1 MLLSEYHKL
10 WHQWNQKPFD
20 SSVERYEKI
29 SNSVQ
34 EILKKLGLTQKE
46 SSTYLFLNKSGSK
59 KAYEIAENQQVART
73 QVDRFL
79 TVLQN
84 KGLVTMIS
92 NSTTKFMGI
101 ELKRALKIL
110 IDSEKQRLEQ
120 INLTRNELCE
130 LWKEN
135 FYK

>member
-1 MLLSEYHKL
+1 ME
-10 WHQWNQKPFD
+10 
-20 SSVERYEKI
+20 
-29 SNSVQ
+29 
-34 EILKKLGLTQKE
+34 LGLTQKE

-59 KAYEIAENQQVART
+59 KAYEIAENQRVART
-73 QVDRFL
+73 QVYRFL

-84 KGLVTMIS
+84 KGLITIIS
-92 NSTTKFMGI
+92 DSPTKFEGI

-110 IDSEKQRLEQ
+110 IDNEKQRLEQ